1 MTQKSVNSGYWQTAP
16 LARSQIVLIETS
28 IDDRIPNSHPVR
40 LLDEILDRLDWT
52 AWENTYDRKRGQPPI
67 HPSVLCKVL
76 LFSLIRR
83 TRSSRSI
90 EYHIKHS
97 IDFMWLVSGRTI
109 DHTTLSEFRH
119 KHGDQIKDI
128 HRQMIRVA
136 VDMGLAKLSELT
148 IDGTRILADA
158 NRYKTW
164 TVSRVEKMLAELDGQ
179 ITKAMNELEFTDRIE
194 DLFDDGQSADKLPPE
209 LAEMKDRQQKMNVV
223 LEERRETADER
234 VNESIRQTSVCV
246 RRRTRLLSLSGRSHV
261 ESSWHPNTAT
271 RERSGPGD
279 HL

>member
-16 LARSQIVLIETS
+16 LSRHQIVS
-28 IDDRIPNSHPVR
+28 IDDRIPDDHPVR
-40 LLDEILDRLDWT
+40 LLDEVLDRLDWT

-90 EYHIKHS
+90 EYHIEHS

-109 DHTTLSEFRH
+109 DHITLSEFRR

-148 IDGTRILADA
+148 IDGREFWPMPIVTKRGQ
-158 NRYKTW
+158 RP
-164 TVSRVEKMLAELDGQ
+164 VSKKCSRNSMA
-179 ITKAMNELEFTDRIE
+179 R
-194 DLFDDGQSADKLPPE
+194 S
-209 LAEMKDRQQKMNVV
+209 
-223 LEERRETADER
+223 
-234 VNESIRQTSVCV
+234 
-246 RRRTRLLSLSGRSHV
+246 RRR
-261 ESSWHPNTAT
+261 
-271 RERSGPGD
+271 
-279 HL
+279 

>member
-1 MTQKSVNSGYWQTAP
+1 
-16 LARSQIVLIETS
+16 
-28 IDDRIPNSHPVR
+28 
-40 LLDEILDRLDWT
+40 
-52 AWENTYDRKRGQPPI
+52 
-67 HPSVLCKVL
+67 VLCKVL

-109 DHTTLSEFRH
+109 DHTTLSEFRR

-179 ITKAMNELEFTDRIE
+179 ITE
-194 DLFDDGQSADKLPPE
+194 G
-209 LAEMKDRQQKMNVV
+209 
-223 LEERRETADER
+223 DER
-234 VNESIRQTSVCV
+234 TGIH
-246 RRRTRLLSLSGRSHV
+246 RSHRRPV
-261 ESSWHPNTAT
+261 
-271 RERSGPGD
+271 R
-279 HL
+279 